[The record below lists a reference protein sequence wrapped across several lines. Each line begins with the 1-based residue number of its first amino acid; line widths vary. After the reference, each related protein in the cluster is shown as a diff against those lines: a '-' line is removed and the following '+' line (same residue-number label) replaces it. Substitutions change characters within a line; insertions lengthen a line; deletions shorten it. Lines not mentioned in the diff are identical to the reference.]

1 MFWSRIETPLPS
13 ARLRAGALTIDR
25 TERCAT
31 LAGRPLKL
39 SPLLLRLLE
48 HLAERPGRVVTRAEL
63 KRALWPYAERI
74 DTERRL
80 NTAMRALRAT
90 LGDDADAPRFIETVR
105 SHGYRWIAADRRVA
119 PARLA
124 LAAASALAFSLML
137 SAPRATAAPDLS
149 ATLEAQNAME
159 QWRRN
164 PSAAATE
171 RASTLLAQAG
181 AGAPSLLAMKAELEL
196 GSAWRWTDAEH
207 DYARALDLDPTN
219 SDARLGLAWL
229 RANQGRRDEAMALV
243 GDLLGSGVLSGDR
256 RASLGWLLIRLGR
269 PDLAATACG
278 RDASASIN
286 DLSCSHEALATL
298 GRYGEAKVAA
308 LGLMERAGATRAAID
323 EVRERKPRDAYA
335 AYLGWRARS
344 FLPANAPWFQK
355 AQVLA
360 DAGNRVEALHALE
373 RSVALREPMAVK
385 IASTPSFAA
394 MRGDSRFA
402 RLVSAVGA

>member
-1 MFWSRIETPLPS
+1 MLWSRIERGQPS
-13 ARLRAGALTIDR
+13 KLRAGPLAIDR
-25 TERCAT
+25 AERCAT
-31 LAGRPLKL
+31 LGRKALEL

-48 HLAERPGRVVTRAEL
+48 RLVEHPGQIVTRAEL
-63 KRALWPYAERI
+63 KRVLWPYAERI

-80 NTAMRALRAT
+80 NTAMRALRAA
-90 LGDDADAPRFIETVR
+90 LGDDADAPRLIETVR
-105 SHGYRWIAADRRVA
+105 SHGYRWIATDRRVA
-119 PARLA
+119 PERLA

-137 SAPRATAAPDLS
+137 SAPRATAAPDLT
-149 ATLEAQNAME
+149 ATLKAQNAME
-159 QWRRN
+159 QWRRD
-164 PSAAATE
+164 PSAATA
-171 RASTLLAQAG
+171 RSASTLVAEAG
-181 AGAPSLLAMKAELEL
+181 TGAPSLLAMKAELEL
-196 GSAWRWTDAEH
+196 GSAWRWADAER
-207 DYARALDLDPTN
+207 DYARALALDPTN

-298 GRYGEAKVAA
+298 GRYGEAKAAA
-308 LGLMERAGATRAAID
+308 LGLMQRGGATRAAIN

-335 AYLGWRARS
+335 AYLDWRARH

-360 DAGNRVEALHALE
+360 DAGDQAAALHALE
-373 RSVALREPMAVK
+373 QSVALREPMAVK

-394 MRGDSRFA
+394 MRGDPRFA

>member
-269 PDLAATACG
+269 PDLAVTACG

>member
-1 MFWSRIETPLPS
+1 MLWSRIERGQPS
-13 ARLRAGALTIDR
+13 KLRAGPLAIDR
-25 TERCAT
+25 AERCAT
-31 LAGRPLKL
+31 LGRKALEL

-48 HLAERPGRVVTRAEL
+48 RLVEHPGQIVTRAEL

>member
-105 SHGYRWIAADRRVA
+105 SHGYRWIATDRRVA

-269 PDLAATACG
+269 PDLAVTACG

>member
-1 MFWSRIETPLPS
+1 MLWSRIERGQPS
-13 ARLRAGALTIDR
+13 KLRAGPLAIDR
-25 TERCAT
+25 AERCAT
-31 LAGRPLKL
+31 LGRKALEL

-48 HLAERPGRVVTRAEL
+48 RLVEHPGQIVTRAEL

-105 SHGYRWIAADRRVA
+105 SHGYRWIATDRRVA

>member
-1 MFWSRIETPLPS
+1 MLWSRIERGQPS
-13 ARLRAGALTIDR
+13 KLRAGPLAIDGA
-25 TERCAT
+25 ERCAT
-31 LAGRPLKL
+31 LGRKALEL

-48 HLAERPGRVVTRAEL
+48 RLVEHPGQIVTRAEL

-105 SHGYRWIAADRRVA
+105 SHGYRWIATDRRVA

>member
-1 MFWSRIETPLPS
+1 MLWSRIERGQPS
-13 ARLRAGALTIDR
+13 KLRAGPLAIDR
-25 TERCAT
+25 AERCAT
-31 LAGRPLKL
+31 LGRKALEL

-48 HLAERPGRVVTRAEL
+48 RLVEHPGQIVTRAEL

-105 SHGYRWIAADRRVA
+105 SHGYRWIATDRRVA

-269 PDLAATACG
+269 PDLAVTACG

>member
-1 MFWSRIETPLPS
+1 MLWSRIERGQPS
-13 ARLRAGALTIDR
+13 KLRAGPLAIDR
-25 TERCAT
+25 AERCAT
-31 LAGRPLKL
+31 LGRKALEL

-48 HLAERPGRVVTRAEL
+48 RLVEHPGQIVTRAEL

-105 SHGYRWIAADRRVA
+105 SHGYRWIATDRRVA

-286 DLSCSHEALATL
+286 DLSCRHAALATL
-298 GRYGEAKVAA
+298 GRYGEAMGAA